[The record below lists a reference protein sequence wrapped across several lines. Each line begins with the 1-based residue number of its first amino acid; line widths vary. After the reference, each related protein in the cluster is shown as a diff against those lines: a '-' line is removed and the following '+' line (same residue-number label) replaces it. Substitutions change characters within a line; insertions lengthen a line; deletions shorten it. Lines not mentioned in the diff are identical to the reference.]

1 MYVNKRVYFEKD
13 TGIVVMVTGGFRD
26 DWLHSH
32 PTVQEDMA
40 KYSVLAERVPDTLS
54 MLELKE
60 GTYDEEF
67 SKARS
72 FKVDVKTNTIVFDF
86 TPEDK
91 KEVEEKKTP
100 EHRVT
105 MVESAIN
112 DILLGGM

>member
-1 MYVNKRVYFEKD
+1 MYINKRIYFEKD

-26 DWLHSH
+26 DWLHTI

-40 KYSVLAERVPDTLS
+40 KYSALAERVPGTLS

-67 SKARS
+67 SKATS
-72 FKVDVKTNTIVFDF
+72 FKVDVKTDKLVFDF
-86 TPEDK
+86 TPLEQ
-91 KEVEEKKTP
+91 KEIEQKKTL
-100 EHRVT
+100 EKRVD
-105 MVESAIN
+105 MLESAIN

>member
-1 MYVNKRVYFEKD
+1 MYINKRVYFEKD
-13 TGIVVMVTGGFRD
+13 TGIVVMVTGGFHD

-32 PTVQEDMA
+32 PTVQDDMT
-40 KYSVLAERVPDTLS
+40 KYSALAERVPDTLS

-72 FKVDVKTNTIVFDF
+72 FKMDVKTNTLVFDF

-91 KEVEEKKTP
+91 KEIEEKKTL
-100 EHRVT
+100 EKRVD
-105 MVESAIN
+105 MLESAIN